1 MLELK
6 KNDSWPG
13 VLSLAFSVVA
23 ISGGYSH
30 RADAAEA
37 SVRVLEEI
45 IVTARKREESLQDA
59 PVLINA
65 FSKEQIRQQRIDS
78 LDELAQFT
86 PGLQTSETTTS
97 VGGSVFL
104 RGIGTGNAVSL
115 ADSSVAI
122 NVDGMQVSSNNI
134 RKVSQIDMQQ
144 IEVLRG
150 PQALFF
156 GKNSPAGVIS
166 IRTADP
172 GAEFEAESTAGY
184 EAVSGDKYIRGI
196 VSGPVSDAVA
206 VRLVGQ
212 FTDVDGYFNLR
223 TVDGAGGDNPLFQ
236 PASISKWPQGEES
249 YLRATIVADPSDQL
263 HVRAKL
269 HYSKADIRGGSSTAL
284 QRIECPLGAPQ
295 GFQRAIPFPCER
307 GGRDVYIG
315 GAAPAIVALDPDA
328 LSLDAIGFRENT
340 QYLGTLELNY
350 EFDSGLALTSVTGY
364 WDIAE
369 ANAQNASAG
378 VVATVLVS
386 NATYEATQLTQEFRL
401 ASNYDSAV
409 NFTLG
414 AFGEWRDVKDGNTAT
429 LTPLMVLIPLSVL
442 DEEQQALSAFGQ
454 VEINLSDQWI
464 LAAGARYSYEKKD
477 IRAFLAGREF
487 TDNLQR
493 PGEDWN
499 NLSPEVT
506 LTYQPTEAL
515 TFFASYKEGFKSG
528 GIYPGTVREVAAS
541 SPGNFENGFNEE
553 LVDGFEI
560 GSKSVLFDRTLAI
573 NIGIYAYE
581 YNDLQ
586 VSSPTVTTAGTVTF
600 RTVNATGADV
610 RGIEADFTWLPA
622 ALEGTALHGAIAWN
636 DSTYGDYLSGC
647 YNGQSI
653 AAGCNILLDAG
664 ALKLPNVLPLCL
676 LFTSPETCN
685 MGAYQQQ
692 DLSGR
697 RLSNAPEWSGSLTV
711 SHERELNSYLSLNA
725 SLGVTYSDS
734 YFGDA
739 ELDPQDR
746 QDSFSKATASVSLG
760 SIDKRWEVSLVG
772 RNLTDKVTYS
782 VTAPAVNLQTIA
794 SRGFAGTDAA
804 ILGDLTGFPSRGRE
818 LFLAATYRW

>member
-295 GFQRAIPFPCER
+295 GFQAIPFPCER

-315 GAAPAIVALDPDA
+315 GAAPEIVALDPDA

-429 LTPLMVLIPLSVL
+429 LPPLVSFAPTRVAVPLRVL

-477 IRAFLAGREF
+477 IRAFLVELDV

-506 LTYQPTEAL
+506 LTYQPTEDL

-528 GIYPGTVREVAAS
+528 GIYPGDVREVAMS

-581 YNDLQ
+581 YDDLQ
-586 VSSPTVTTAGTVTF
+586 VSSPAITTAGTVTF

-653 AAGCNILLDAG
+653 AAGCDELLEA
-664 ALKLPNVLPLCL
+664 
-676 LFTSPETCN
+676 
-685 MGAYQQQ
+685 GAYQGQ

-697 RLSNAPEWSGSLTV
+697 TLSNAPEWSGSLTV

-782 VTAPAVNLQTIA
+782 VTAPALNLQTF
-794 SRGFAGTDAA
+794 SNRSGAGTDAA
-804 ILGDLTGFPSRGRE
+804 IPGDLTGFPSRGRE